1 MSGGLSL
8 LASALEKG
16 INVPFSQRMV
26 GIAEGNSR
34 PCHLVQ
40 HWKNIFKLYIVELF
54 FFLNYLTCKSNLEN
68 QSWVTVVEGGVRG
81 GLRLPQDSQRTPRRP
96 LIQ

>member
-16 INVPFSQRMV
+16 INVPFSQRLV

-40 HWKNIFKLYIVELF
+40 HWKKYFLTLYSGIVF
-54 FFLNYLTCKSNLEN
+54 FENYFTCKSNLEN
-68 QSWVTVVEGGVRG
+68 QSWVTVVEGRVRG